1 MKIRNSAKC
10 VVIEGGR
17 VLLTRCVDDRGEW
30 FCCPGGGQEPH
41 ETLAE
46 AAAREFF
53 EETGARVTV
62 GEMLCVL
69 EWHDTAHDTHAV
81 EFYFRATLQPG
92 AKPGLGAIPDD
103 CQVGVEWVELKRVT
117 EIVLQPV
124 AMKQV
129 LRDTAVFRYLGLVD

>member
-10 VVIEGGR
+10 VVIERGR

-53 EETGARVTV
+53 EETGARVAV

-69 EWHDTAHDTHAV
+69 EWHDLARDTNKV

-92 AKPGLGAIPDD
+92 GKPGMGAIPDD
-103 CQVGVEWVELKRVT
+103 CQVGVEWIEVSGLHKIE
-117 EIVLQPV
+117 LQP
-124 AMKQV
+124 ASLKQV
-129 LRDTAVFRYLGLVD
+129 MRDTSTFRYLGLVE

>member
-92 AKPGLGAIPDD
+92 AKPDLGAIPDD
-103 CQVGVEWVELKRVT
+103 CQVGVEWIELKRVA

-129 LRDTAVFRYLGLVD
+129 LRDTAAFRYLGLVD

>member
-10 VVIEGGR
+10 VVIDHAR
-17 VLLTRCVDDRGEW
+17 VLLTRCVDARGEW

-46 AAAREFF
+46 AAAREFL
-53 EETGARVTV
+53 EETGAQVTV

-81 EFYFRATLQPG
+81 EFYFRCTLNPG
-92 AKPGLGAIPDD
+92 SVPGIGAIPDHA
-103 CQVGVEWVELKRVT
+103 QVGVEW
-117 EIVLQPV
+117 IDV
-124 AMKQV
+124 A
-129 LRDTAVFRYLGLVD
+129 R